1 MYLVFNTTITFY
13 TVILLEFCFRV
24 CSTLHH
30 RSSNSDQR
38 FLLLSDCDWA
48 TASPAQSKSSGRQIE
63 IFHYSR
69 IVCKGYE
76 LVTPETNVL
85 V

>member
-1 MYLVFNTTITFY
+1 MYLAFNTTITFY

-38 FLLLSDCDWA
+38 FLLLSDCDCGLQHHLHKA
-48 TASPAQSKSSGRQIE
+48 NLQAAKLRFSI
-63 IFHYSR
+63 I
-69 IVCKGYE
+69 
-76 LVTPETNVL
+76 LV
-85 V
+85 